1 MTTDPRGEALNLELK
16 ALMVRRRLTQS
27 EFSRALGMSQPQ
39 LSERLRGS
47 IQWRIT
53 ELWRAA
59 EILGANLPA
68 LLAGIETDSPAA
80 IPA

>member
-1 MTTDPRGEALNLELK
+1 
-16 ALMVRRRLTQS
+16 
-27 EFSRALGMSQPQ
+27 MSQPQ